1 MDSAMQRCSQP
12 QNIDLKNIHL
22 NIKLLHS
29 QHSHCTILLQKRKTP
44 TLPFSR
50 FSLLGEGGE
59 KMKPFPLVHKKE
71 KAHRDWLWSPEISS
85 FTSIYTAP
93 VLCSDWLLFE
103 SIHVKITWLSPR
115 PPCSKSRP
123 GDDWQADRRDLV
135 EWDTASRQQQWAVP
149 SAVETWVTLVEGV
162 TRSLFVYLIHMFS

>member
-1 MDSAMQRCSQP
+1 MLILLNSRTKLQIVIMMESQFMAFPTQERINIAHQMDSAMQRCSQP

-103 SIHVKITWLSPR
+103 SIHVKITWLSPAPLLEISPWR
-115 PPCSKSRP
+115 WLTGR
-123 GDDWQADRRDLV
+123 
-135 EWDTASRQQQWAVP
+135 
-149 SAVETWVTLVEGV
+149 
-162 TRSLFVYLIHMFS
+162 